1 MNAFDLQKPTS
12 VEEAAALLPTSPDN
26 REAVLL
32 AGGQDLLG
40 ELKDALVEPER
51 VVNLKGI
58 VGLDAMAWESDGSL
72 TLGALVTLQTLA
84 EEPRVLAELAVLAEA
99 AQQVGSPQI
108 RSVGTVGGNLN
119 QRPRCWYYRNAD
131 SVCLKKGGTH
141 CFAQLGENKYN
152 AILGGGP
159 TFIVHPSDL
168 APALIALGASAML
181 VSPRGR
187 RTVPLSEY
195 YLLPADDGI
204 TRETIREPDEVLSSV
219 RIPAQNSDMRST
231 YLKFRE
237 RGSYDWALS
246 SVALCLW
253 MNEDTV
259 TGVRLVLGGVAPTPW
274 RCESSERLL
283 VGNVVDEQTIRRVVD
298 DALRQAEPLSD
309 NAYKVPLTKGL
320 VTRALQTLAS

>member
-1 MNAFDLQKPTS
+1 MNTFDLQKPTS
-12 VEEAAALLPTSPDN
+12 IEGAAALLPTSSDS
-26 REAVLL
+26 RQAVLL

-40 ELKDALVEPER
+40 ELKDGLVEPER
-51 VVNLKGI
+51 VVNLKG
-58 VGLDAMAWESDGSL
+58 VAGLDAMNWEADGSL
-72 TLGALVTLQTLA
+72 TLGALVTLQSLA
-84 EEPRVLAELAVLAEA
+84 EEPRVLEEMAVLAEA

-159 TFIVHPSDL
+159 TYIVHPSDL
-168 APALIALGASAML
+168 APALVALGASAVL

-187 RTVPLSEY
+187 RTVLLSEY

-204 TRETIREPDEVLSSV
+204 TRETIREPDEVLASV
-219 RIPAQNSDMRST
+219 HVPVQRQGMRST
-231 YLKFRE
+231 YIKFRE

-253 MNEDTV
+253 MSDGMT
-259 TGVRLVLGGVAPTPW
+259 TGARLVLGGVAPTPW
-274 RCESSERLL
+274 RCESSELLL
-283 VGNVVDEQTIRRVVD
+283 VGHAVDEQTIRRVVD
-298 DALRQAEPLSD
+298 EALRQAEPLSD

>member
-1 MNAFDLQKPTS
+1 MNTFDLQKPTS
-12 VEEAAALLPTSPDN
+12 VEEAAALLPTSSDS
-26 REAVLL
+26 RQAVLL

-40 ELKDALVEPER
+40 ELKDGLVEPER
-51 VVNLKGI
+51 VVNLKS
-58 VGLDAMAWESDGSL
+58 VAGLDAMTWEADGSL
-72 TLGALVTLQTLA
+72 TLGALVTLQSLA
-84 EEPRVLAELAVLAEA
+84 EDPRVLEELVVLAEA

-159 TFIVHPSDL
+159 TYIVHPSDL
-168 APALIALGASAML
+168 APALVALGASAVL

-204 TRETIREPDEVLSSV
+204 THETILEPDEVLVSV
-219 RIPAQNSDMRST
+219 HVPVQSPGMRST

-253 MNEDTV
+253 MSDGMT
-259 TGVRLVLGGVAPTPW
+259 TGARLVLGGVAPTPW
-274 RCESSERLL
+274 RCESSELLL
-283 VGNVVDEQTIRRVVD
+283 VGHAVDEQTIRRVVD
-298 DALRQAEPLSD
+298 EALRQAEPLSD

-320 VTRALQTLAS
+320 MTRALQTLAS